1 MLNFAFCQ
9 NDNGLKEAIS
19 AFWQEKGR
27 IHLNTRL
34 STTHRR
40 YRAWLSWMTSLFFL
54 GSGLWGAGFGCTTP
68 TSTES
73 SAETAQE
80 SESTDGASGDVSP
93 ENNPDQ
99 IAILKPKVI
108 ATISPEVTVFP
119 LPEKLKGKEVLRFA
133 NVSGG
138 DTLIGG
144 VGGFFVL
151 KEKTFTLASDQVD
164 VIGIAP
170 WLQGGFAVATS
181 DRIYLWDSQLQTTL
195 LHQQLGNS
203 PITAL
208 AAYREGSLWIGT
220 RDKLWRYENERLV
233 SFDDI
238 KGVRSLLWVATLKTL
253 IVKDSDGKDVILR
266 QDDLGQWQQRN
277 FESEGVALIQALPA
291 SRSDYW
297 GLSDK
302 GLWLRKQRETTAA
315 WWPYRIQ
322 PNEKNEETLALQ
334 QIAIEATSG
343 FAWVFTPTELFRIEG
358 EDASKMPRPSEISA
372 DISLIHSA
380 SDGTLWVAD
389 RQNLTR
395 IGQATSSI
403 TYNQHVAP
411 FVSKTRCTNCHA
423 SVGGQA
429 FPLETYEQVKPRAQ
443 KIVDALKA
451 APGVLAMPP
460 AGYPLVGGDAA
471 LIERWIKDGLKE

>member
-1 MLNFAFCQ
+1 
-9 NDNGLKEAIS
+9 
-19 AFWQEKGR
+19 
-27 IHLNTRL
+27 
-34 STTHRR
+34 
-40 YRAWLSWMTSLFFL
+40 MTSLFFL
-54 GSGLWGAGFGCTTP
+54 GSGIWGAGFGCTTP
-68 TSTES
+68 TSTEP

-80 SESTDGASGDVSP
+80 SETTDGAPADVSP

-133 NVSGG
+133 SVSGG

-195 LHQQLGNS
+195 LHQQLANS

-238 KGVRSLLWVATLKTL
+238 KGVRSLLWIASLKTL
-253 IVKDSDGKDVILR
+253 IVKNLDGMDVILR
-266 QDDLGQWQQRN
+266 QDDLGRWQQRS
-277 FESEGVALIQALPA
+277 FESEGVAL
-291 SRSDYW
+291 
-297 GLSDK
+297 
-302 GLWLRKQRETTAA
+302 RETTAA

-334 QIAIEATSG
+334 QIALEATSG

-358 EDASKMPRPSEISA
+358 DDASKMPRPSAISA

-389 RQNLTR
+389 RQNLVR

-403 TYNQHVAP
+403 TYSQHIAP
-411 FVSKTRCTNCHA
+411 FLSKTRCTNCHA

-443 KIVDALKA
+443 KIVDALSA

-471 LIERWIKDGLKE
+471 LIERWIKDGSKE